1 MKRVLFHSFYFTRRE
16 RNGAV
21 LLCAF
26 ILVSLLL
33 PEIQERF
40 APRKVHYPQL
50 PSHWPVAVLASV
62 ELPIELF
69 PFNPNTA
76 TADDFERLGLSAKTA
91 RSIINYRDK
100 GGRFRK
106 PEDLAKIYTLS
117 NADYE
122 RLRPFIALNEPNM
135 PKMFHGEQKGSPE
148 PFDPNTATAAD
159 MERAGLPAYLAE
171 RIVKYREKGGVFRKK
186 EDLKRLYGMND
197 DLYARI
203 EPYIQL
209 AEGLARDTLP
219 GNSKKA
225 GNYPRKTSVPLDIN
239 AADAAQWQTLPG
251 IGAWRAERIVAYR
264 DKLGGFVSPDQ
275 VAETYG
281 LPDSIYQPMKP
292 YLLGGGVLHTLNV
305 NTCTIEELKTHPY
318 ISPKEAGHIMA
329 YRAQHGQVKSID
341 DLQLFFQ
348 KNTRWEVLKLY
359 LSL

>member
-40 APRKVHYPQL
+40 APRKVHYLQL

-91 RSIINYRDK
+91 RSIINYREK

-117 NADYE
+117 IADYE

-135 PKMFHGEQKGSPE
+135 PKMFHGEQKGNPE
-148 PFDPNTATAAD
+148 PFDPNTAS
-159 MERAGLPAYLAE
+159 RLRRP
-171 RIVKYREKGGVFRKK
+171 RI
-186 EDLKRLYGMND
+186 
-197 DLYARI
+197 
-203 EPYIQL
+203 
-209 AEGLARDTLP
+209 
-219 GNSKKA
+219 
-225 GNYPRKTSVPLDIN
+225 
-239 AADAAQWQTLPG
+239 
-251 IGAWRAERIVAYR
+251 
-264 DKLGGFVSPDQ
+264 
-275 VAETYG
+275 
-281 LPDSIYQPMKP
+281 
-292 YLLGGGVLHTLNV
+292 
-305 NTCTIEELKTHPY
+305 
-318 ISPKEAGHIMA
+318 
-329 YRAQHGQVKSID
+329 
-341 DLQLFFQ
+341 
-348 KNTRWEVLKLY
+348 
-359 LSL
+359 